1 MAATLETAHLLV
13 EKRTYKPAGWK
24 KLRTVTLPCRTTA
37 KRVYVKHG
45 AVEIVFDRETG
56 QEILPVESR
65 INRSIRYSLRCTAE
79 VKFE

>member
-45 AVEIVFDRETG
+45 AVEIVFDR
-56 QEILPVESR
+56 
-65 INRSIRYSLRCTAE
+65 
-79 VKFE
+79 